1 MLIKMMKITKILHR
15 CYKNITKMLQFFYK
29 SGIIYMYKGFCEVI
43 KMKGIGILIYILIFI
58 IVALIGYAVVQIK
71 AFGMN
76 VKDFWSFIEANQ
88 TLDRL
93 YEFSKRYEK
102 LSVQEQ
108 LIYLKEA
115 EEIFNAFDKVPNALW
130 EDEYEKYNTV
140 LEKYKDIKMLRW
152 ANN

>member
-1 MLIKMMKITKILHR
+1 M
-15 CYKNITKMLQFFYK
+15 
-29 SGIIYMYKGFCEVI
+29 
-43 KMKGIGILIYILIFI
+43 GILFI
-58 IVALIGYAVVQIK
+58 ICLLFLIVFTLICFAVIQIK
-71 AFGMN
+71 LAGMN
-76 VKDFWSFIEANQ
+76 IKDFWSFIEANQ

-93 YEFSKRYEK
+93 YAFSKKYEK

>member
-1 MLIKMMKITKILHR
+1 
-15 CYKNITKMLQFFYK
+15 
-29 SGIIYMYKGFCEVI
+29 
-43 KMKGIGILIYILIFI
+43 MKGILMLIYILILVIF
-58 IVALIGYAVVQIK
+58 ALIAYAVMQIK
-71 AFGMN
+71 LFGMN

-88 TLDRL
+88 TLDKL

-102 LSVQEQ
+102 LSIQEQ

-115 EEIFNAFDKVPNALW
+115 EKIFKAFDKVPNVLW
-130 EDEYEKYNTV
+130 EEEYEKYSTV

>member
-1 MLIKMMKITKILHR
+1 
-15 CYKNITKMLQFFYK
+15 
-29 SGIIYMYKGFCEVI
+29 
-43 KMKGIGILIYILIFI
+43 MKGMLILIYILILVIF
-58 IVALIGYAVVQIK
+58 ALIAYAVLQIK
-71 AFGMN
+71 LFGMN

-88 TLDRL
+88 TLDKL

-102 LSVQEQ
+102 LSIQEQ

-115 EEIFNAFDKVPNALW
+115 EKIFKAFDKVPNVLW
-130 EDEYEKYNTV
+130 EEEYEKYSTV

>member
-1 MLIKMMKITKILHR
+1 
-15 CYKNITKMLQFFYK
+15 
-29 SGIIYMYKGFCEVI
+29 
-43 KMKGIGILIYILIFI
+43 MKGILILIYILVLVIF
-58 IVALIGYAVVQIK
+58 ALIAYAILQIK
-71 AFGMN
+71 LFGMN

-88 TLDRL
+88 NLDKL

-102 LSVQEQ
+102 LSIQEQ

-115 EEIFNAFDKVPNALW
+115 EKVFKAFDKVPNVLW
-130 EDEYEKYNTV
+130 EEEYEKYSTV

>member
-1 MLIKMMKITKILHR
+1 
-15 CYKNITKMLQFFYK
+15 
-29 SGIIYMYKGFCEVI
+29 
-43 KMKGIGILIYILIFI
+43 MKGIGILIYILIFI
-58 IVALIGYAVVQIK
+58 IVGLIGYAIVQIK
-71 AFGMN
+71 TFGMN

-93 YEFSKRYEK
+93 YSFSKKYEK

>member
-1 MLIKMMKITKILHR
+1 MKN
-15 CYKNITKMLQFFYK
+15 YKNITTILQKYYK
-29 SGIIYMYKGFCEVI
+29 KVAIELQKWYNRYVQRILCEVI
-43 KMKGIGILIYILIFI
+43 RMKGIGILIYVLIFI
-58 IVALIGYAVVQIK
+58 IFALIAYAVLQIK
-71 AFGMN
+71 MFGMN

-93 YEFSKRYEK
+93 YEFSKKYEK
-102 LSVQEQ
+102 LSIQEQ
-108 LIYLKEA
+108 IIYLKEA

-130 EDEYEKYNTV
+130 EDEYEKYKTV

>member
-1 MLIKMMKITKILHR
+1 
-15 CYKNITKMLQFFYK
+15 
-29 SGIIYMYKGFCEVI
+29 
-43 KMKGIGILIYILIFI
+43 MKGILILIYILILVIF
-58 IVALIGYAVVQIK
+58 ALIAYAVLQIK
-71 AFGMN
+71 LFGMN

-102 LSVQEQ
+102 LSIQEQ

-115 EEIFNAFDKVPNALW
+115 EKIFKAFDKVPNVLW
-130 EDEYEKYNTV
+130 EEEYEKYSTV

>member
-1 MLIKMMKITKILHR
+1 MKELITLIYVLI
-15 CYKNITKMLQFFYK
+15 F
-29 SGIIYMYKGFCEVI
+29 GII
-43 KMKGIGILIYILIFI
+43 
-58 IVALIGYAVVQIK
+58 ALIAYAVMQIK
-71 AFGMN
+71 LIGLN

-93 YEFSKRYEK
+93 YAFSKKYEK

>member
-1 MLIKMMKITKILHR
+1 MKN
-15 CYKNITKMLQFFYK
+15 YKNITTILQKCYK
-29 SGIIYMYKGFCEVI
+29 KVAIELQKWYNRYVQRILCEVI
-43 KMKGIGILIYILIFI
+43 RMKGIGILIYVLIFI
-58 IVALIGYAVVQIK
+58 IFALIAYAVLQIK
-71 AFGMN
+71 MFGMN

-93 YEFSKRYEK
+93 YEFSKKYEK
-102 LSVQEQ
+102 LSIQEQ
-108 LIYLKEA
+108 IIYLKEA

-130 EDEYEKYNTV
+130 EDEYEKYKTV

>member
-1 MLIKMMKITKILHR
+1 
-15 CYKNITKMLQFFYK
+15 
-29 SGIIYMYKGFCEVI
+29 
-43 KMKGIGILIYILIFI
+43 MKGIGILIYILIFI

-93 YEFSKRYEK
+93 YAFSKK
-102 LSVQEQ
+102 
-108 LIYLKEA
+108 
-115 EEIFNAFDKVPNALW
+115 
-130 EDEYEKYNTV
+130 YEKYNTV